1 MFDFSQGHWSPLYP
15 TTENIIGASVGA
27 VAIGGIALLTAPVAV
42 PAVIGAAGIV
52 GAGVAVASL
61 STTALTCTLV
71 GAGVI
76 AGAVAG
82 HNAGSKDN
90 LANAGG
96 GIDIV
101 KNAYTIATNLNTPI
115 PKPNAEPSST
125 TKTTIWSELRKALFG
140 RGHR

>member
-1 MFDFSQGHWSPLYP
+1 MFNFNLDQWLPLYP

-90 LANAGG
+90 LNNAGAIISG
-96 GIDIV
+96 ACAV
-101 KNAYTIATNLNTPI
+101 ATNLNTPI
-115 PKPNAEPSST
+115 AKPNSDPSSPKT
-125 TKTTIWSELRKALFG
+125 TTIWKGLRNALFG
-140 RGHR
+140 RRRR